1 MGRQDVSDQQQEVKS
16 GGKSVWGGVAAEQYT
31 ADNRCHAR
39 PEPQPQPRPEL
50 PPVTIEPHSH
60 ATSDAAATSHSSA
73 TGIGNGGVGG
83 RGGDGGKANAVGT
96 GGDANS
102 SAVGKGGEGGR
113 SNVDI
118 DNSDRSSYT
127 DKSIFWAPYREATQA
142 VTPGMMGGRLSVA
155 LPSGNLDYSVY
166 GPQSS
171 SAFNL
176 NLDLALPG
184 SGFGAGLGIG
194 STHTGDAPPEV
205 KTAVKNID
213 DRAGVALDHLLMK
226 DR

>member
-1 MGRQDVSDQQQEVKS
+1 MGRQDVSDQQQEVQS
-16 GGKSVWGGVAAEQYT
+16 GGQSIWAEAASAGYVADA
-31 ADNRCHAR
+31 RCHNR
-39 PEPQPQPRPEL
+39 TEPRPQPRPEL

-60 ATSDAAATSHSSA
+60 ATSDAAATSHSHA
-73 TGIGNGGVGG
+73 TGIGNGGAGG
-83 RGGDGGKANAVGT
+83 RGGDGGRANAVGY
-96 GGDANS
+96 GGEANS

-118 DNSDRSSYT
+118 DNSD
-127 DKSIFWAPYREATQA
+127 KSQYKDNSIVLAPYREATQA

-155 LPSGNLDYSVY
+155 LPSGKLDYSVY

-176 NLDLALPG
+176 NMDLALPG
-184 SGFGAGLGIG
+184 SGFGAGFGAG
-194 STHTGDAPPEV
+194 TTHTGDAPPEV
-205 KTAVKNID
+205 RTAVKNID
-213 DRAGVALDHLLMK
+213 DRAGVALDHLLLK